1 MDGVIAEPEGSHEP
15 TEFVKT
21 PRKAVASGWIGSA
34 LEYYD
39 FFIYATAA
47 SLVFP
52 DVFFPKGNDKV
63 ALIGSLATYGVGYV
77 ARPVGAFFLGN
88 WGDRFGRKNVLVL
101 CMLMMGASTLLVA
114 FLPSYATAGLWAPA
128 LLLVLRL
135 TQGFAVGGELSG
147 ASAMIVENS
156 PFGRRGYFGSFTL
169 QGTQGG
175 QLIAAA
181 VFLPLYFGLSS
192 DNMDRWGWRI
202 PFALSAVVV
211 AVGYFIRRNVD
222 ETPAFREE
230 AVHGEVPRAPIV
242 QAVVQSWPN
251 MSRVVVMA
259 LMNCVAVLATTFAA
273 AFATNAGYGVG
284 MDTKLYL
291 FIPVIANA
299 IAMFLIP
306 YVGNLSDRF
315 GRRRPIIIGALGAGI
330 LAYPYLYFI
339 MKDNV
344 PLTIVFAV
352 LMWGC
357 VYQGYNA
364 VFPAFYQEMFPTR
377 TRVTA
382 FAVSQN
388 IGTLITA
395 FLPTIYAAIAGP
407 APDAC
412 VSDKKFLPTKVVNG
426 QTCSTLASQAQHH
439 VLWTVGS
446 ITFGLTVLAAISAFS
461 SRETF
466 MIHLNDCGEKD
477 ARPVSEEAYAQARQA
492 AVGVF

>member
-1 MDGVIAEPEGSHEP
+1 MDDVISEPEGSHEP
-15 TEFVKT
+15 MEFKKT
-21 PRKAVASGWIGSA
+21 PRKAVASGWVGSA

-88 WGDRFGRKNVLVL
+88 WGDKYGRKNVLVL
-101 CMLMMGASTLLVA
+101 CMLLMGSATFLVA
-114 FLPSYATAGLWAPA
+114 LLPSYSAVGLWAPG

-135 TQGFAVGGELSG
+135 IQGFAVGGELSG

-181 VFLPLYFGLSS
+181 VFLPLYFTLS
-192 DNMDRWGWRI
+192 DNAMDSWGWRI
-202 PFALSAVVV
+202 PFLLSVIVV

-222 ETPAFREE
+222 ETPAFQEE
-230 AVHGEVPRAPIV
+230 AAHGEVPKAPIV
-242 QAVVQSWPN
+242 QAFQQSWPN
-251 MSRVVVMA
+251 MTRVVFMA
-259 LMNCVAVLATTFAA
+259 LMNSVAVLATTFGG

-291 FIPVIANA
+291 FIPVGANA
-299 IAMFLIP
+299 VAMILIP
-306 YVGNLSDRF
+306 YIGDLSDRI
-315 GRRRPIIIGALGAGI
+315 GRRPTIIVGALGSGI
-330 LAYPYLYFI
+330 LAFPYLYFI
-339 MKDNV
+339 SQDNI
-344 PLTIVFAV
+344 PLTVVVAI

-357 VYQGYNA
+357 IYQGYNA
-364 VFPAFYQEMFPTR
+364 VFPSFYQEMFPTR

-395 FLPTIYAAIAGP
+395 FLPTIYAEIAGP
-407 APDAC
+407 TPSGC
-412 VSDKKFLPTKVVNG
+412 VVDKKFVATNLVDG
-426 QTCSTLASQAQHH
+426 QTCAALADSAQSH
-439 VLWTVGS
+439 VIWIVGS
-446 ITFGLTVLAAISAFS
+446 ITFALTILAAISAYS
-461 SRETF
+461 SKETF
-466 MIHLNDCGEKD
+466 KIHLNDCGEPW
-477 ARPVSEEAYAQARQA
+477 AEPVSDAAYAQARRE
-492 AVGVF
+492 AVGV